1 MKLTKIV
8 NKTWISINLIKIFK
22 DCLDLRTCM
31 YFDLFRLDHFSTFY
45 VAVVDGKTVIRH
57 HRRDLQSRLNIFEI
71 AEIKK
76 KTSFKTRF
84 WNLSKRFWFLSKS
97 LIKRSQH
104 AGAYSFGFF
113 IHPFFVV
120 SSFAN
125 LAILIAIQCHMTIYI
140 VSKCQ

>member
-1 MKLTKIV
+1 
-8 NKTWISINLIKIFK
+8 
-22 DCLDLRTCM
+22 M

-84 WNLSKRFWFLSKS
+84 WNLSKRF
-97 LIKRSQH
+97 
-104 AGAYSFGFF
+104 
-113 IHPFFVV
+113 
-120 SSFAN
+120 
-125 LAILIAIQCHMTIYI
+125 
-140 VSKCQ
+140 